1 MSQLAVAAISGG
13 EGDGNRN
20 RLCASLVICRCL
32 FPGVFVSIHDHLGI
46 GVGLIAF
53 FATAKWL

>member
-20 RLCASLVICRCL
+20 RLCASLVISRCL
-32 FPGVFVSIHDHLGI
+32 FPCVSLSIHDHLGI
-46 GVGLIAF
+46 GIGLTAL